1 VLATLSTNTY
11 IRSVV
16 SILIDNNLLLRSYHV
31 EDARDLFQAV
41 NESRAHLR
49 PWLIWVDS
57 TTKQEHS
64 LQFIQMSLQ
73 QQHSQEALALG
84 IFYNRKIIGGIG
96 MHHWDH
102 VLEKAYLGYW
112 ISKEYEGQGIV
123 NKCLERFIDF
133 IFDKVGLNK
142 LEIHFIP
149 SNKRSAC
156 VAERLGFKVEGVLR
170 DSYVVNGVFTD
181 IVITG
186 LLKKEWHDK

>member
-1 VLATLSTNTY
+1 M
-11 IRSVV
+11 V
-16 SILIDNNLLLRSYHV
+16 SILIDDNLLLRSYHV
-31 EDARDLFQAV
+31 EDARDLFHAV

-96 MHHWDH
+96 MHQWDH
-102 VLEKAYLGYW
+102 VLEKAQLGYW
-112 ISKEYEGQGIV
+112 ISKEYEGQGII
-123 NKCLERFIDF
+123 NKCMERFIDF

-149 SNKRSAC
+149 SNKRSAAT
-156 VAERLGFKVEGVLR
+156 AERLGFKVEGVLR

-181 IVITG
+181 IIITG
-186 LLKKEWHDK
+186 LLKKEWHDKR